1 MDILIRMKNLS
12 FRFFG
17 RSLEQFVPYFDSIKQ
32 DIQRAN
38 INLSLA
44 EYVYTMF
51 FVMLIFFVVEFP
63 IATIF
68 SVFIFQSAFTAFLFS
83 FVSSIFLMLGVFF
96 LFYTLPSFMAS
107 KRKVDIEANLPFAT
121 TYMATVAASGA
132 PPPTM
137 FKVLGQFKEY
147 GEISKEA
154 EKINRDIE
162 AFGMDL
168 VSSLRKT
175 AAKSPSAEL
184 KELFWGLDTVLSA
197 GGNVSDFL
205 HEKSKSFISE
215 YRRKLQQYSRTLSLL
230 TEVYLTVILVG
241 SIFFI
246 IMTSLMSVFSAGQ
259 LNLLL
264 SFVQFLV
271 VFLVL
276 PIVSIGFIF
285 LLKTLSPG

>member
-68 SVFIFQSAFTAFLFS
+68 SVFIFQSAFTAFLIS